1 MAFTVPEVP
10 FALDFVTWATSKIP
24 YLADSG
30 LSGYLLATVN
40 SPPPVPLPGIPD
52 AVAGLMGNTL
62 ILDTHD
68 RDAINAIF
76 QPLNETIQERWPE
89 QVTLLILTQQFDTF
103 MDWYAGNFD
112 DGEAGGSVYLISRL
126 LDKDLL
132 TSDLGALYEAL
143 EPALVD
149 GGWLAM
155 YMVAGKGVNEAKP
168 RGRGNAVHP
177 AWRKAYVHTCKF
189 TIHHTT
195 RCLETRNGAI
205 YKEGNAN
212 WQ

>member
-10 FALDFVTWATSKIP
+10 FAIDFVTWATSKIP

-40 SPPPVPLPGIPD
+40 SPPPVPLPGLPD

-68 RDAINAIF
+68 RDAIDAIF
-76 QPLNETIQERWPE
+76 QPLNDTIQERWPE
-89 QVTLLILTQQFDTF
+89 QVTLLVLTQQFDTF
-103 MDWYAGNFD
+103 MDWYSGNFD

-126 LDKDLL
+126 LDKDVL
-132 TSDLGALYEAL
+132 TSDLETLSGALK
-143 EPALVD
+143 PALLN
-149 GGWLAM
+149 GGWLGM

-168 RGRGNAVHP
+168 RGGGNAVHP
-177 AWRKAYVHTCKF
+177 AWRKAYVHARKY
-189 TIHHTT
+189 TINHSG
-195 RCLETRNGAI
+195 RGLESQNGHSL
-205 YKEGNAN
+205 
-212 WQ
+212 